1 MFSLVFLRA
10 LSGYLNSFTIL
21 LKFNTFNEA
30 FEHILPSRENRLE
43 ILFEQ
48 TYFIFEKENIVGLG
62 RLRDLATEIDKRE
75 TRGEN
80 SHQLKSN
87 SYSGQRRTE
96 SEKDRDR

>member
-10 LSGYLNSFTIL
+10 LSGYLDSFTIL

-62 RLRDLATEIDKRE
+62 RLRDLATEIGKKRDE
-75 TRGEN
+75 
-80 SHQLKSN
+80 
-87 SYSGQRRTE
+87 RRE
-96 SEKDRDR
+96 QSPVKI

>member
-10 LSGYLNSFTIL
+10 LSGYLDSFTII

-48 TYFIFEKENIVGLG
+48 IYFIFEKENIVGLG
-62 RLRDLATEIDKRE
+62 RLRDLATEIGKKRDE
-75 TRGEN
+75 
-80 SHQLKSN
+80 
-87 SYSGQRRTE
+87 RRE
-96 SEKDRDR
+96 QSPVKI

>member
-10 LSGYLNSFTIL
+10 LSGYLDSFTIL
-21 LKFNTFNEA
+21 LKFNTFNGA

-62 RLRDLATEIDKRE
+62 RLRDLATEIGKKRDE
-75 TRGEN
+75 
-80 SHQLKSN
+80 
-87 SYSGQRRTE
+87 RRE
-96 SEKDRDR
+96 QSPVKI

>member
-10 LSGYLNSFTIL
+10 LSGYLDSITIL

-48 TYFIFEKENIVGLG
+48 TNFIFEKDNIVGLG
-62 RLRDLATEIDKRE
+62 RLRDLATEIGKKRDE
-75 TRGEN
+75 
-80 SHQLKSN
+80 
-87 SYSGQRRTE
+87 RRE
-96 SEKDRDR
+96 QSPVKI